1 MYGSQIWPLWNDSV
15 KNICVQWRNALRKI
29 WNLPRQSHS
38 DLIPLIADCVP
49 LDLALVF
56 RFLKFYRT
64 VVQSKNVVIKSIAE
78 SMTFEYR
85 STMGQNVRYIMSK
98 YRLQLN
104 DILNR
109 PLNVLKATCKDK
121 WLSNIHEEYMNYSCV
136 IRDMVLMKDGNLL
149 SFFTRKI
156 GRASC
161 RERV

>member
-1 MYGSQIWPLWNDSV
+1 
-15 KNICVQWRNALRKI
+15 
-29 WNLPRQSHS
+29 
-38 DLIPLIADCVP
+38 
-49 LDLALVF
+49 
-56 RFLKFYRT
+56 
-64 VVQSKNVVIKSIAE
+64 
-78 SMTFEYR
+78 MTFEYR

-149 SFFTRKI
+149 SFFTRNECDTAI
-156 GRASC
+156 VYLSTI
-161 RERV
+161 